1 MTVLENPL
9 VAATALNVT
18 AHRREFEEKAREVLG
33 FLTTYH
39 LTNEYG
45 RALSGGQQRMIEV
58 A

>member
-1 MTVLENPL
+1 MLENLL

-33 FLTTYH
+33 FLTTDH

-45 RALSGGQQRMIEV
+45 RALSGGQQRMIEI